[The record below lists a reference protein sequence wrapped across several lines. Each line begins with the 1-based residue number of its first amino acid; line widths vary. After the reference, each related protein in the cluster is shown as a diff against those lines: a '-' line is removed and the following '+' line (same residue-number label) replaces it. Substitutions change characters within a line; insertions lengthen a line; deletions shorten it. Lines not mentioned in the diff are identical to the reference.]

1 MTDLQAAIGVVQLE
15 RLEEMIA
22 RRRELAARYSARL
35 SAMPWLVIPTEPS
48 ERRHNFQS
56 YMLRLRSNAP
66 VTRDEL
72 MQELLD
78 RGVSSRRGIMA
89 THREAPYR
97 NEKWE
102 LGLPVTNMVTDT
114 TIVLPLFHEM
124 TDQEQDYVMDSVEQ
138 IVTVG
143 AR

>member
-1 MTDLQAAIGVVQLE
+1 
-15 RLEEMIA
+15 
-22 RRRELAARYSARL
+22 
-35 SAMPWLVIPTEPS
+35 
-48 ERRHNFQS
+48 
-56 YMLRLRSNAP
+56 
-66 VTRDEL
+66 
-72 MQELLD
+72 
-78 RGVSSRRGIMA
+78 MA

-102 LGLPVTNMVTDT
+102 IGLPVTNLVTDT